1 MILSFVGYFFC
12 FGKWRLAACS
22 LMKDGEGEEL
32 FVQALASF
40 WFACTCVFLSLE
52 GLTGSFLA
60 LCNASPT
67 RAFSIA
73 RPVAAMTFPT
83 RCLVPLAFMC
93 FSCVHLLPSLIRKYK
108 TESCGVPF
116 RAVLGVVE
124 GGGKS
129 WFEEIGKNKL
139 GCC

>member
-1 MILSFVGYFFC
+1 MAV
-12 FGKWRLAACS
+12 CS